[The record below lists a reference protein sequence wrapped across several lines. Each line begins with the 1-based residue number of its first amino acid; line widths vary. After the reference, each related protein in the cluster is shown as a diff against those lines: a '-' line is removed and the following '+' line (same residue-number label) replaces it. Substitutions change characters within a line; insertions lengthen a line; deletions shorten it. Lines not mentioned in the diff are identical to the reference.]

1 MSDLFVQSQGL
12 GALPVAG
19 PGSDGRQEREG
30 SVGKQGLE
38 RSIAG
43 WCLECKWSGGR
54 IGAAGWGVQ
63 GGSF

>member
-1 MSDLFVQSQGL
+1 MSDLFVQSRGL
-12 GALPVAG
+12 GPVAG
-19 PGSDGRQEREG
+19 PRSDRRQEREG
-30 SVGKQGLE
+30 RVGKRGLE

-43 WCLECKWSGGR
+43 WCSECKWSGGR